1 MKPPDA
7 IAELGDVGFD
17 RGAHLLVKRALA
29 RLSTG
34 QRLEVRGRSAG
45 LATHLRAW
53 CRAQGHAL
61 EEHETLVVCRGS
73 ADRARWH
80 GATRAEG
87 AGPGDVAEHPSMSWG
102 LAARGALVEAGGPKF
117 HFPLHEKRDVWAD
130 EAAELVRQAVAAQW
144 NPDAAIEWDAPR
156 THPPEVEDALV
167 QILTYLIENETA
179 ALLVPARFAGKTHP
193 HFREVLQ
200 LLAIQAADEARH
212 IEVFTRRATIAG
224 QPLGLSTAGGQASLK
239 TLIDEPDFEL
249 ASFLLSVLG
258 EGSFLNLL
266 SFLRRH
272 APDACTEQ
280 IMHLAAVD
288 EARHVAFGMAHLLHR
303 AARDETL
310 LPRLA
315 AAIEARHDALRETA
329 GLNEEVFD
337 GLVLLAAGGWRPEQ
351 IAAGHE
357 AVVALTTEM
366 DHGRRSRLRKLG
378 FDAEEAVQ
386 LSALHTRNF
395 M

>member
-7 IAELGDVGFD
+7 ILELGDLGFD
-17 RGAHLLVKRALA
+17 RGAHLLVKRALSP
-29 RLSTG
+29 LSKG
-34 QRLEVRGRSAG
+34 QRLEVRGRAPG

-53 CRAQGHAL
+53 CRAQGHELDEATCL
-61 EEHETLVVCRGS
+61 SICRGD
-73 ADRARWH
+73 ADRDRWRF
-80 GATRAEG
+80 AMRAEG
-87 AGPGDVAEHPSMSWG
+87 RTPGSVAEAPESEWG
-102 LAARGALVEAGGPKF
+102 LAARGALIEAGGPEF
-117 HFPLHEKRDVWAD
+117 HFPMNQKRDLWAD
-130 EAAELVRQAVAAQW
+130 EAADLYRQAVAAQW
-144 NPDAAIEWDAPR
+144 NPDTAIEWNAPR
-156 THPPEVEDALV
+156 THPPEIESALV
-167 QILTYLIENETA
+167 QVLTYLIENETA
-179 ALLVPARFAGKTHP
+179 ALLVPARFASKTHP

-212 IEVFTRRATIAG
+212 IEVFTRRATLDGRA
-224 QPLGLSTAGGQASLK
+224 LGVSSAGGRASLK
-239 TLIDEPDFEL
+239 TLVDEPDFEM

-266 SFLRRH
+266 SFLRCH

-303 AARDETL
+303 AADDDSLRG
-310 LPRLA
+310 RLA
-315 AAIEARHDALRETA
+315 LAIEARHDTLRATA

-337 GLVLLAAGGWRPEQ
+337 GLVLLAAGGWDPER
-351 IAAGHE
+351 IAEGHE
-357 AVVALTTEM
+357 AVIQLTNEM

-378 FDAEEAVQ
+378 FDAESARR
-386 LSALHTRNF
+386 LSSLHTRNF